1 MLIVV
6 GKPQFTLPPTFNTR
20 YLIGYKSRNMLF
32 VITHLSFLQPMTAIA
47 TIKMMMIVT
56 SSRMMPPP
64 IMETTATMVVM
75 DVVLPVETTVVGWDV
90 VSVAVGV
97 PVSAARLAQQFVR
110 VQVSS

>member
-1 MLIVV
+1 
-6 GKPQFTLPPTFNTR
+6 
-20 YLIGYKSRNMLF
+20 MLF
-32 VITHLSFLQPMTAIA
+32 VITHLNFLQPTTAIA

-75 DVVLPVETTVVGWDV
+75 DGVLPVETTVVGWDIMPV
-90 VSVAVGV
+90 PVAVGV
-97 PVSAARLAQQFVR
+97 PISAARLAQQFVR